1 MWSLWSLPLRNLS
14 WWSCVIGLLGTGWL
28 CALALPWFSPLSSDS
43 ADLLLDNWA
52 FLTRAVLGGWLVAW
66 SVRTRGW
73 VRTLPAPYLTA
84 IVFVSI
90 LFLPLIVS
98 CALARPSLAV
108 TLHWGLASLGGL
120 ALVRSGLRPA
130 LAGWLF
136 AALMLLSPMGEERGW
151 HLSVWVLGLILIL
164 TGSFSRPSSLHRPT
178 S

>member
-1 MWSLWSLPLRNLS
+1 M
-14 WWSCVIGLLGTGWL
+14 GLLGTGWL

-52 FLTRAVLGGWLVAW
+52 FLSRAVLGGWLVAW
-66 SVRTRGW
+66 SVRTRAW
-73 VRTLPAPYLTA
+73 ARTLPAHHLSA
-84 IVFVSI
+84 IVLLNTF
-90 LFLPLIVS
+90 FLPFLVS
-98 CALARPSLAV
+98 CALATPSLAM

-164 TGSFSRPSSLHRPT
+164 AGSFSRQSSLHRPT